1 MVGVC
6 GCFGGVVRRLRLVFI
21 IMGDI
26 CVLVEVL
33 GCLRGI
39 LAIFMVLCA
48 VCIVHC
54 VIIFSSCMRIM

>member
-39 LAIFMVLCA
+39 LVIFMVLCA

-54 VIIFSSCMRIM
+54 VI